1 MVIAAQATAD
11 RAADEAFIDLCM
23 LTEMGIVGEDT
34 HVMSTMRFRPG
45 TLTRSDR
52 VLGKYFTLSARL
64 SARASVGA
72 VHQVTQSRVHASHEA
87 TLPHPA
93 AAVWRYFHWPNLALM
108 QPGGFFADI
117 AYGDQR
123 PVSGATRTILL
134 GGGHGDGT
142 PLREILESSDTAAM
156 CLRYRIVDPA
166 PMPVEGYRGEVKVQ
180 PIDDSNCIVEVLLR
194 VHSEGHGRRDLARN
208 VQGHAAGQHR
218 VHRARARRPIEL
230 QSSAASRANNA
241 FIAFTRAT

>member
-1 MVIAAQATAD
+1 M
-11 RAADEAFIDLCM
+11 
-23 LTEMGIVGEDT
+23 
-34 HVMSTMRFRPG
+34 
-45 TLTRSDR
+45 
-52 VLGKYFTLSARL
+52 
-64 SARASVGA
+64 
-72 VHQVTQSRVHASHEA
+72 TQPRVHASHEA
-87 TLPHPA
+87 TLPYPA

-142 PLREILESSDTAAM
+142 PLREILESSDPTSM

-180 PIDDSNCIVEVLLR
+180 PIDGANCTVSFSCECVPKDMDAETWRETYKAMQQVSIEFI
-194 VHSEGHGRRDLARN
+194 GRALA
-208 VQGHAAGQHR
+208 
-218 VHRARARRPIEL
+218 
-230 QSSAASRANNA
+230 SA
-241 FIAFTRAT
+241 